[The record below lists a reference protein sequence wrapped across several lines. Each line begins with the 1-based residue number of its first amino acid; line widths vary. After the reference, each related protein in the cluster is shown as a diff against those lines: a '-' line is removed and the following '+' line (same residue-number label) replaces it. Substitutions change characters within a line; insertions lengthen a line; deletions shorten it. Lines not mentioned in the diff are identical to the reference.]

1 MNIKV
6 HSNRNLKG
14 KVNISGSKNA
24 AMPIICASILSKDKV
39 TLRNVPRISD
49 IFNLCKILEYVDCKV
64 KFKNNILIIDSSNI
78 HYKPLLIEECR
89 KLRASYYFIGVF
101 LSLFNKCEILLPGGC
116 NIGERP
122 IDYHLDAFKQMGYEY
137 VIENDALSIIKNK
150 NINYIDVFVKNKSVG
165 ASINTLLA
173 STHFNEGIISN
184 LLIEPECENLISFL
198 KVLGYNYQTF
208 NDKVIISKKVLK
220 NKKINFKVIPD
231 RIETMTFTVLGLLCG
246 DLIIQKCNPNH
257 LLTPLNILLRTGY
270 KIKVQKDCLHVYKS
284 VGNQIKIKTEVYP
297 GFPTDLQPIFGVL
310 GSQTIDKS
318 YIEETIFENRLQ
330 IYKDL
335 IESGIKCNI
344 VDNNVVISPG
354 KVHSKDYNIY
364 DLRHGAALIILAAIG
379 DGDSYLCDFDY
390 VLRGY
395 EDIIKKLN
403 KIGLII
409 EK

>member
-1 MNIKV
+1 M
-6 HSNRNLKG
+6 
-14 KVNISGSKNA
+14 
-24 AMPIICASILSKDKV
+24 SKDKV

-137 VIENDALSIIKNK
+137 VIENDVLSINKSK
-150 NINYIDVFVKNKSVG
+150 NINYIDIFVKNKSVG

-173 STHFNEGIISN
+173 STDFDEGIISN

-198 KVLGYNYQTF
+198 KVLGYNYQIF
-208 NDKVIISKKVLK
+208 NDKVIIGKKVLE
-220 NKKINFKVIPD
+220 NKKINFKIIPD

-354 KVHSKDYNIY
+354 KVHSKDYNVY

-379 DGDSYLCDFDY
+379 DGYSYLCDFDY

-403 KIGLII
+403 KIGLMI